1 VLKIAVCIK
10 RVPEMELRFSIASDR
25 KSLDQTG
32 LKYEISDFD
41 GYALEVALQLVEKAG
56 SGEVVAISV
65 GPDGVQETL
74 RKALAMGAARAVQL
88 KADHVPFDGFATA
101 TALAAE
107 LKAGGYDL
115 LLFGR
120 MAADTASGI
129 VGPMTAELLDL
140 PCVTAISHLELAGGR
155 GTARRDL
162 EGASETVQFPLPA
175 VLTID
180 EGIARPRLATL
191 KGIMAAKKKPLDVR
205 PAQLG
210 KVSLTV
216 ESMALPPERAGGKI
230 VGEGPDAVPEL
241 VRLLRTE
248 AKVL

>member
-1 VLKIAVCIK
+1 
-10 RVPEMELRFSIASDR
+10 MELRFSIAADR

>member
-56 SGEVVAISV
+56 SGEVVAIPV